1 MRRLVALTV
10 LAVGC
15 TALAVGCTAP
25 DYGNGHLQCAPTR
38 ECPGGFYCAGDDHCW
53 RDGSGPPGSGDL
65 AMAGVSDL
73 GAPPDDLPM
82 FGGDLGIA
90 PSTCGSLMGVLFCDG
105 FENVLIGS
113 GWSGSGSNGVPSRDT
128 SRSYRGAAS
137 LHAHISGAPVMAG
150 PFAVLHRSDLFPI
163 AGTIYARV
171 WVYFTS
177 GLPASFEQF
186 LNFADNS
193 MTGYSVATD
202 SGKVT
207 LDDYAAGVYQSS
219 ATPMP
224 LDRWACVQLEVQQ
237 GNPMAAIRVLVDG
250 QVLSDLPQTAAATVA
265 VNLSLGLDFYSNT
278 AAIPQYDAWFDE
290 LIIDNKP
297 TTCDE

>member
-1 MRRLVALTV
+1 MRPLVALT
-10 LAVGC
+10 
-15 TALAVGCTAP
+15 ALAIGCTAP
-25 DYGNGHLQCAPTR
+25 DYGNGHLQCAPSR
-38 ECPGGFYCAGDDHCW
+38 VCPSGFYCAGDDHCW
-53 RDGSGPPGSGDL
+53 RNGSGPPDGDL
-65 AMAGVSDL
+65 AMRAVNDL
-73 GAPPDDLPM
+73 GSPPDDLPM

-105 FENVLIGS
+105 FETPIIGS
-113 GWSGSGSNGVPSRDT
+113 GWGASGSNGLPSRDT
-128 SRSYRGAAS
+128 SRAFRGNAS
-137 LHAHISGAPVMAG
+137 LHSHINGAPAMAG
-150 PFAVLHRSDLFPI
+150 PVAVLHRSDIFPI
-163 AGTIYARV
+163 TGTIYARV

-177 GLPASFEQF
+177 GLPPSFEQF
-186 LNFADNS
+186 LNFADSS

-219 ATPMP
+219 ATTMP
-224 LDRWACVQLEVQQ
+224 LDRWACVQFEVEQ
-237 GNPMAAIRVLVDG
+237 GNPMAAIHVRVDG

-265 VNLSLGLDFYSNT
+265 VNLSVGLDFYGNT
-278 AAIPQYDAWFDE
+278 AVIPQYDAWFDE